1 MGTQRDVGFLR
12 RLAQR
17 LVTPTHLH
25 VLIVDPDVGGA
36 QQLANALSSTHAV
49 TVVGTAAAAYAAIQ
63 KHIPTLVVTEF
74 DLPDTSALE
83 LLATLHA
90 YQATQ
95 QVLLVV
101 ISRRTA
107 VQNKIAAFQ
116 AGADD
121 FLVKPVDPQTFAAH
135 LQRLSHFR
143 MVLTPGDA

>member
-1 MGTQRDVGFLR
+1 MR

-17 LVTPTHLH
+17 LVIPIHLH
-25 VLIVDPDVGGA
+25 ILIVDPDVGGA

-49 TVVGTAAAAYAAIQ
+49 TVVGTASAAFAAIQ
-63 KHIPTLVVTEF
+63 KRIPRLVVTEF

-83 LLATLHA
+83 LLAILHA
-90 YQATQ
+90 HPAIR

-101 ISRRTA
+101 LSRRTN

-121 FLVKPVDPQTFAAH
+121 FLVKPIVPQTFAAH
-135 LQRLSHFR
+135 LQRLGHFR
-143 MVLTPGDA
+143 MVLALGDA